1 MAGKYQHIIHR
12 HFLKPFVMDG
22 GGDRLWVFR
31 RGCIEAVPVARDRA
45 AAQRYYYSKPS
56 ADGRPTLDDRI
67 TDYEDRLKH
76 LVERA
81 RVVPPGGHLD
91 PGEVAEIAVHMMV
104 RSSQMRGLV
113 DDGARS
119 MLSMLRS
126 LVTDPALFVDGAR
139 MPAHDVPP
147 RLAAKIEEFLRN
159 EGLLAHTHLTPASV
173 ARIVYFALRERGP
186 ALLGEVERIGVT
198 HLDGLTTTLD
208 GLGAKTHTQ
217 VLAETLAPEPRVT
230 QLTAFDWMVVHHAAG
245 NAVIPDCVV
254 VAHDAAGWKPLFLV
268 ENETLDAVV
277 MPLAPDR
284 LAVGRRRE
292 DSAPSL
298 AGYNAIAAECSHTF
312 FVGNQSLPELA
323 ARLPGM
329 GAGLVGWLDDL
340 TRSALVEA
348 LNDLI
353 RPPPPVHPIAPPA
366 DEDSP
371 EGWFPP
377 HTVSFRDCADE
388 TTAHLAVE
396 RMTPMIQE
404 VAAVWSLHGL
414 AGITFAHDYA
424 AAIREVDRG
433 DFAGPAPEPIER
445 DGGQVGIGM
454 PVAILHDGRMATHL
468 VFRGALVDELCAGEE
483 ASGFAWEAVVDLLGA
498 VAWRDI
504 LSSRFSYAVLTRE
517 GHEHARL
524 VGRHADDVFET
535 YFRAR
540 LRAGLTDESAFE
552 SDMAADA
559 LTAMFDRFTAAR
571 TAYAVHGDH
580 ERLFDE
586 CADAA
591 GELMR
596 WLARL
601 HGLRAPRIG
610 PHHPDGR
617 LETMLEAHGLAEWS
631 ALLVADLDR
640 FHCGLDRWAAFEEIG
655 FLSRHLE
662 RLVFTAGVFPD
673 PMADGRTFVRVT
685 EPWAPPGLAV

>member
-22 GGDRLWVFR
+22 GGDRMWVYR
-31 RGCIEAVPVARDRA
+31 RGCAEAVPVARDRA

-67 TDYEDRLKH
+67 TDYEDGLKH

-81 RVVPPGGHLD
+81 RAMPPGGHLD

-104 RSSQMRGLV
+104 RSSQMRGLI
-113 DDGARS
+113 DDGAGS
-119 MLSMLRS
+119 MLSVLRS
-126 LVTDPALFVDGAR
+126 LVTDPTRFVDGAR

-147 RLAAKIEEFLRN
+147 HLAAKIEEFLRN
-159 EGLLAHTHLTPASV
+159 EGLLAHTHLAPASV

-186 ALLGEVERIGVT
+186 ALLGEVERIGVA
-198 HLDGLTTTLD
+198 HLDGLATALI

-230 QLTAFDWMVVHHAAG
+230 QLAALDWTVVHHTAG

-284 LAVGRRRE
+284 LAVGRRQE
-292 DSAPSL
+292 GSAPNL
-298 AGYNAIAAECSHTF
+298 ADYNAIAAECSHTF
-312 FVGNQSLPELA
+312 FVGNQNLPELA
-323 ARLPGM
+323 APLPEM

-348 LNDLI
+348 LDDLI
-353 RPPPPVHPIAPPA
+353 GAPPALSIAPPA
-366 DEDSP
+366 DEHSP
-371 EGWFPP
+371 EGWLPP

-388 TTAHLAVE
+388 TTAHLAVG
-396 RMTPMIQE
+396 RMTPMIRA
-404 VAAVWSLHGL
+404 VAGIWSLRGL
-414 AGITFAHDYA
+414 AGITFAQDYA

-445 DGGQVGIGM
+445 EEGQVGIGM
-454 PVAILHDGRMATHL
+454 PVAILRDGRMTTHL

-504 LSSRFSYAVLTRE
+504 LSPRFPYAVLARD
-517 GHEHARL
+517 GHDHDRL

-559 LTAMFDRFTAAR
+559 LIAMFDRFTAAR
-571 TAYAVHGDH
+571 TAYAVDGDH

-596 WLARL
+596 WFARL
-601 HGLRAPRIG
+601 HGLRAPQFG
-610 PHHPDGR
+610 PHHSDDR
-617 LETMLEAHGLAEWS
+617 LDAMLEAHGLAEWS
-631 ALLVADLDR
+631 TLFAADLDR
-640 FHCGLDRWAAFEEIG
+640 FHRGLDRWTAFEEIG

-662 RLVFTAGVFPD
+662 RLVFAAGVFPD

-685 EPWAPPGLAV
+685 EPWAPPGLAA